1 MAPPPRA
8 FRLYGAFFAAAGVL
22 SVVMLLTDTNL
33 RTDFGTLTS
42 GYYLHWYVILIT
54 AVADAIG
61 AAGLAVVGSRRAV
74 QAGVVA
80 SGLLILIF
88 IADIFTYSSVG
99 FSTAG
104 DFANYLFG
112 ITYYGGNI
120 RYLYDLL
127 LAVYI
132 LTFGVGVG
140 LLLRSPPVV
149 SRPPQP
155 PSPTGEPSQSPQKA
169 YQ

>member
-1 MAPPPRA
+1 VAASSLGP
-8 FRLYGAFFAAAGVL
+8 RLYGVLFAAATIV
-22 SVVMLLTDTNL
+22 SAVMLVTDTNL

-54 AVADAIG
+54 AVADLIG
-61 AAGLAVVGSRRAV
+61 AVGLWVVGSRRAV
-74 QAGVVA
+74 RAGVIA
-80 SGLLILIF
+80 SGLLILILVG
-88 IADIFTYSSVG
+88 AIFTYSSVG

-127 LAVYI
+127 LGIYI
-132 LTFGVGVG
+132 VTFGSGLG
-140 LLLRSPPVV
+140 LLALRP
-149 SRPPQP
+149 SRNAPAPSQPQP
-155 PSPTGEPSQSPQKA
+155 
-169 YQ
+169 